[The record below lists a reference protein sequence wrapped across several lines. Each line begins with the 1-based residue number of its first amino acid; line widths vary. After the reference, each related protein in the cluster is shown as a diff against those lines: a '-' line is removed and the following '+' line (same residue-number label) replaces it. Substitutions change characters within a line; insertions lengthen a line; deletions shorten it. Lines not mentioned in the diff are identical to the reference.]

1 MKVMKRISAIL
12 LSLCLMVPC
21 FSMVALAADG
31 RISFTDPSTAVGE
44 YVEVKCVLRSTSGNM
59 GDVSVDLSY
68 DEEYLR
74 FDSGDGIE
82 STGDGSLSCSGA
94 ASSAE
99 VTFVAKFQA
108 LQEGTTKVEITGA
121 TVSDSN
127 GATLTL
133 DQGNSTVTIAEG
145 DPSKIEDSSASSQ
158 ASDLQVE
165 VNGISYTLTDDF
177 ADADIPNG
185 YARTQKSLDGEERQ
199 MVENESGNICLG
211 YMTDAEGNG
220 DFFLYVEEAAAFY
233 PYAEISISD
242 TTSIIVLSDA
252 SQVSLPD
259 TYKEAKLSLNSKEF
273 PVWQNTE
280 KEGIYVIYAMNNSGE
295 VGYYQYDAVEGT
307 YQRFTPSSQAPV
319 EEAVE
324 ETDSA
329 SVLGK
334 IQNLI
339 MANFMIVLLAAGVAG
354 VIVLIILIVL
364 AVKLHNRNAE
374 IDELYDEYGI
384 DLEEEEVVP
393 AKKETKK
400 ETKKAKKKE
409 KPVEEDFFEED
420 FAEEELEEENFAEE
434 NFAEE
439 DFFEEELA
447 EEDFVEEDLAEEDF
461 FEEDFAEEE
470 LTEEEFEDYRE
481 PQGTVSKYSQDEE
494 FTGYTE
500 RMDFTID
507 DLDELLEEKAGK
519 KSGHVEDDDTFR
531 MDFIDLD

>member
-1 MKVMKRISAIL
+1 MKVMKKISAVL

-68 DEEYLR
+68 DEAYLR
-74 FDSGDGIE
+74 FDSGDGVE
-82 STGDGSLSCSGA
+82 STGSGSLSCQGT

-99 VTFVAKFQA
+99 VAFVAKFQA

-133 DQGNSTVTIAEG
+133 DQGNSTVTIAAG
-145 DPSKIEDSSASSQ
+145 DPSKIVDTDTAVDSQ
-158 ASDLQVE
+158 AAELQVE
-165 VNGISYTLTDDF
+165 VNGVSYTLTNEF
-177 ADADIPNG
+177 ADADIPTG
-185 YARTQKSLDGEERQ
+185 YARIQKSIDGTDYY
-199 MVENESGNICLG
+199 MAGNESGNVCLG
-211 YMTDAEGNG
+211 YMIDAEGNG
-220 DFFLYVEEAAAFY
+220 DFFLYVEEVAAFY
-233 PYAEISISD
+233 PYAEIFISD
-242 TTSIIVLSDA
+242 TTSIVVLSDA

-273 PVWQNTE
+273 PVWQDTE

-295 VGYYQYDAVEGT
+295 IGYYQYDSVEGT
-307 YQRFTPSSQAPV
+307 YQRITPSAQAPV
-319 EEAVE
+319 EESVE
-324 ETDSA
+324 ETDDS

-339 MANFMIVLLAAGVAG
+339 MANFMIVLLAAGVVG
-354 VIVLIILIVL
+354 FIVLIILIVL

-384 DLEEEEVVP
+384 DLEEEEEVP
-393 AKKETKK
+393 AKQEVKK
-400 ETKKAKKKE
+400 EAKKAKKAKKKE
-409 KPVEEDFFEED
+409 AVEEEDSFEEAVEEDFEEEKFEEEFFEED
-420 FAEEELEEENFAEE
+420 FAEEDFA
-434 NFAEE
+434 
-439 DFFEEELA
+439 
-447 EEDFVEEDLAEEDF
+447 
-461 FEEDFAEEE
+461 EEDFAEEDF
-470 LTEEEFEDYRE
+470 TEEDFYEEDFAEADFEDYRE
-481 PQGTVSKYSQDEE
+481 PQDEVVKYKQEEE

-507 DLDELLEEKAGK
+507 DLDELLEEKTGK
-519 KSGHVEDDDTFR
+519 KTGHIEDDDTFK